1 MPARY
6 ALYYTPARTTLLYSR
21 VSRLF
26 GRTILSALPFAPEIP
41 EGFSS
46 DEWQA
51 IVKEPAHY
59 GLHATLKAPFVFR
72 EQDLPKE
79 QQEEI
84 LCSLCAQVARRHAPF
99 DTAPLTLARLQSRN
113 GTGSFLALT
122 PAAEKPS
129 DLSRQ
134 KMLALEKDCVLSL
147 ESVRAPLS
155 EADVAAR
162 GALDEK
168 EAHYLRTFGYH
179 LVFDRFRF
187 HLTLTGCLS
196 EDRLQAVEAAL
207 KPLLAPM
214 TGKPLRIDSLSLC
227 YQEERNQP
235 FVEVKRFDLHRAKV
249 LQAPPL
255 AGIAS

>member
-1 MPARY
+1 M
-6 ALYYTPARTTLLYSR
+6 
-21 VSRLF
+21 
-26 GRTILSALPFAPEIP
+26 
-41 EGFSS
+41 
-46 DEWQA
+46 
-51 IVKEPAHY
+51 KEPAHY

-72 EQDLPKE
+72 EQDLPRE